1 MTQPRAPITQE
12 FFSTYQNR
20 RWHPDQPLVV
30 LHQYYAVGAD
40 TGTWQHMDFYAL
52 YVVRGGRGIHEI
64 NGHPYAVRRGDVYM
78 TPPGATHCYR
88 DYLQLRAEAFC
99 FQAPLFSDDE
109 LDSLGNLPGFRH
121 MFVRGDEASGDEASG
136 DEASGDE
143 TTTETQHDYQLHLSP
158 AHYSHVERLVD
169 EVLAEMQQAADV
181 SPLLVR
187 GLMFQL
193 LVYLTRVQPA
203 LDTHDTA
210 ANAEVPHNGG
220 TSSTLADI
228 LHICEARFAES
239 LTVPQLAAL
248 MFLSAGHFSELFAR
262 EVGMPPGA
270 YLRQLRLERAQTLLR
285 TTALTI
291 TEVAQQSGFGDSAQL
306 ARAFKAAFGATPS
319 AYRGGWGREVAGS

>member
-1 MTQPRAPITQE
+1 MIQPRARITQE

-20 RWHPDQPLVV
+20 RWHPGQPLVV

-40 TGTWQHMDFYAL
+40 TGTWRHMDFYAL

-78 TPPGATHCYR
+78 TPPGATHRYR

-99 FQAPLFSDDE
+99 FQAPLFSDAE
-109 LDSLGNLPGFRH
+109 LDSLGNLPGFRD
-121 MFVRGDEASGDEASG
+121 MFVRGDAASSDQA
-136 DEASGDE
+136 AI
-143 TTTETQHDYQLHLSP
+143 ETQHDYQLHLSP

-169 EVLAEMQQAADV
+169 EVLAEIQHAEAV

-203 LDTHDTA
+203 LDTHDVG
-210 ANAEVPHNGG
+210 ANAEAPCNGG

-228 LHICEARFAES
+228 LHICEARFAEG

-270 YLRQLRLERAQTLLR
+270 YLRQLRLNRAQTLLR
-285 TTALTI
+285 TTVLSI
-291 TEVAQQSGFGDSAQL
+291 TEVAQHSGFGDSAQL

-319 AYRGGWGREVAGS
+319 EYRGSWK